1 MLMNINDNYELI
13 LSADDFKKMIELY
26 MGCEAAAY
34 FGEIVASANEAV
46 RAASDKTNSD
56 LLSYEA
62 SLESNA
68 TAFTDIQEELA
79 NISKEL
85 ANISEVIDSKRMN
98 RDKIAPS
105 VLEIMKIFSNK
116 I

>member
-13 LSADDFKKMIELY
+13 LSSDDFKKMVDLY
-26 MGCEAAAY
+26 MGDEAAAY

-46 RAASDKTNSD
+46 RAISDKTNSD
-56 LLSYEA
+56 LSSYEA

-79 NISKEL
+79 NIS
-85 ANISEVIDSKRMN
+85 EVLDSRRMS
-98 RDKIAPS
+98 RDKIARS
-105 VLEIMKIFSNK
+105 VREISKIISNQ

>member
-26 MGCEAAAY
+26 MGNEAAVF
-34 FGEIVASANEAV
+34 FGDIVDYANKAV
-46 RAASDKTNSD
+46 QAAKDKANSD
-56 LLSYEA
+56 LLFYES

-79 NISKEL
+79 NIS
-85 ANISEVIDSKRMN
+85 EVLDSKRIN
-98 RDKIAPS
+98 RDKIAHS
-105 VLEIMKIFSNK
+105 VLEIKKIINNQ

>member
-13 LSADDFKKMIELY
+13 LSSDDFKKMVDLY
-26 MGCEAAAY
+26 MGDEAAAY

-46 RAASDKTNSD
+46 RAISD
-56 LLSYEA
+56 LSSYEA

-79 NISKEL
+79 NISKVL
-85 ANISEVIDSKRMN
+85 DSKRMS
-98 RDKIAPS
+98 RDKIANS
-105 VLEIMKIFSNK
+105 VREIKKIISNQ

>member
-1 MLMNINDNYELI
+1 MLMNIYDNYELI
-13 LSADDFKKMIELY
+13 LSSDDFKKMVDLY
-26 MGCEAAAY
+26 MGDEAAAY

-46 RAASDKTNSD
+46 RAISDKTNSD
-56 LLSYEA
+56 LSSYEA

-79 NISKEL
+79 NIS
-85 ANISEVIDSKRMN
+85 EVLDSKRMS
-98 RDKIAPS
+98 RDKIARS
-105 VLEIMKIFSNK
+105 VREISKIISNQ

>member
-13 LSADDFKKMIELY
+13 LSSDDFKKMVDLY
-26 MGCEAAAY
+26 MGDEAAAY

-46 RAASDKTNSD
+46 RAISDKTNSD
-56 LLSYEA
+56 SSSYEA

-79 NISKEL
+79 NIS
-85 ANISEVIDSKRMN
+85 EVLDSKRMS
-98 RDKIAPS
+98 RDKIAHS
-105 VLEIMKIFSNK
+105 VREISKIISNQ

>member
-13 LSADDFKKMIELY
+13 LSTDDFKKMIELY
-26 MGCEAAAY
+26 MGNEAAA
-34 FGEIVASANEAV
+34 FFESLVDSANEAIS
-46 RAASDKTNSD
+46 AAKDKTNSD

-68 TAFTDIQEELA
+68 TAFTDIQDE
-79 NISKEL
+79 I
-85 ANISEVIDSKRMN
+85 ANISEVLDSKRMN
-98 RDKIAPS
+98 RDKIAHS
-105 VLEIMKIFSNK
+105 VREIKKIINNQ

>member
-13 LSADDFKKMIELY
+13 LSSDDFKKMVDLY
-26 MGCEAAAY
+26 MGDEAAAY

-46 RAASDKTNSD
+46 RAISDKTNSD
-56 LLSYEA
+56 LSSYEA

-79 NISKEL
+79 NIS
-85 ANISEVIDSKRMN
+85 EVLDSKRMS
-98 RDKIAPS
+98 RDKIANS
-105 VLEIMKIFSNK
+105 VREIKKIISNQ

>member
-13 LSADDFKKMIELY
+13 LSSDDFKKMVDLY
-26 MGCEAAAY
+26 MGDEAAAY

-46 RAASDKTNSD
+46 RAISDKTNSD
-56 LLSYEA
+56 LSSYEA

-79 NISKEL
+79 NIS
-85 ANISEVIDSKRMN
+85 EVLDSKRMS
-98 RDKIAPS
+98 RDKIAHS
-105 VLEIMKIFSNK
+105 VREISKIISNQ

>member
-13 LSADDFKKMIELY
+13 LSSDDFKKMVDLY
-26 MGCEAAAY
+26 MGDEAAAY

-46 RAASDKTNSD
+46 RAISDKTNSD
-56 LLSYEA
+56 LSSYEA

-79 NISKEL
+79 NISKVL
-85 ANISEVIDSKRMN
+85 DSKRMS
-98 RDKIAPS
+98 RDKIAHS
-105 VLEIMKIFSNK
+105 VHEISKIISNQ

>member
-13 LSADDFKKMIELY
+13 LSSDDFKKMVDLY
-26 MGCEAAAY
+26 MGDEAAAY

-46 RAASDKTNSD
+46 RAISDKTNSD
-56 LLSYEA
+56 LSSYEA

-79 NISKEL
+79 NISKVL
-85 ANISEVIDSKRMN
+85 DSKRMS
-98 RDKIAPS
+98 RDKIAHS
-105 VLEIMKIFSNK
+105 VREISKIISSQ

>member
-13 LSADDFKKMIELY
+13 FSTDDFKKMIELY
-26 MGCEAAAY
+26 MGDEAAAY

-46 RAASDKTNSD
+46 RTISDKTNSD

-68 TAFTDIQEELA
+68 TAFTDIQEELK
-79 NISKEL
+79 S
-85 ANISEVIDSKRMN
+85 ISEVLDSKRMN
-98 RDKIAPS
+98 RDKIAHS
-105 VLEIMKIFSNK
+105 VREIKKIINEQ

>member
-13 LSADDFKKMIELY
+13 LSTDDFKKMIELY
-26 MGCEAAAY
+26 MGDEAASY

-68 TAFTDIQEELA
+68 TAFTDIQEELK
-79 NISKEL
+79 S
-85 ANISEVIDSKRMN
+85 ISEVLDSKRMN
-98 RDKIAPS
+98 RDKIAHS
-105 VLEIMKIFSNK
+105 VRVIDKIINNQ